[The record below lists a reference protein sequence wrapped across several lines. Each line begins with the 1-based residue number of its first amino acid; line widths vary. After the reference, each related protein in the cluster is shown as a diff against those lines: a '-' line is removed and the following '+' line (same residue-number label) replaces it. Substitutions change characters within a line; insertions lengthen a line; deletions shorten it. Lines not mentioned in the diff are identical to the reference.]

1 MIDSNQTKNARASF
15 LIGARDTLPLII
27 AAVPF
32 AIVYGALAISQGLSE
47 WMVMGMSVFVFAG
60 ASQFVAVTLLASAT
74 FYPIILLT
82 VFIVNL
88 RHMLYAASLMPQVA
102 KVPQLLRVPM
112 AFWLTDET
120 YAAVAAM
127 SNRFSHGV
135 VDDVDNT
142 GDVRDKNNTKNIQFT
157 PFYIGSGMAMYSSWV
172 FFSWLG
178 VTLGQSNPDI
188 TNWGLDIA
196 MVVAFIGIVVPHL
209 KNQADWACAL
219 TAGVSAL
226 LTHSWPHQTGLLFS
240 SFVAIVVG
248 VLLSNRSNRSREAV
262 VTNAVIDSAKETAN
276 D

>member
-1 MIDSNQTKNARASF
+1 MIDSNQLKSARASF
-15 LIGARDTLPLII
+15 LIGARDTLPLIL

-60 ASQFVAVTLLASAT
+60 ASQFVAVTLLATAT

-112 AFWLTDET
+112 AFWLTDES
-120 YAAVAAM
+120 YAAVTAA
-127 SNRFSHGV
+127 SNRFSHGSADE
-135 VDDVDNT
+135 VDDTVANRND
-142 GDVRDKNNTKNIQFT
+142 TKNIQFT
-157 PFYIGSGMAMYSSWV
+157 PFYIGSGIAMYSSWV

-178 VTLGQSNPDI
+178 MTLGQSIPDI
-188 TNWGLDIA
+188 TSWGLDIA

-209 KNQADWACAL
+209 KNKADWACAL

-226 LTHSWPHQTGLLFS
+226 LTYSWPHQTGLLFS

-248 VLLSNRSNRSREAV
+248 VLLSNRSNRSNKAV
-262 VTNAVIDSAKETAN
+262 VTDAILDSAKEIGN

>member
-1 MIDSNQTKNARASF
+1 MIDSNSTQNTRKSF

-120 YAAVAAM
+120 YAAV
-127 SNRFSHGV
+127 SNRFSQGA
-135 VDDVDNT
+135 VDD
-142 GDVRDKNNTKNIQFT
+142 KNDTTNIQFT
-157 PFYIGSGMAMYSSWV
+157 PFYIGSGITMYSSWV

-178 VTLGQSNPDI
+178 MTLGQSIPDI
-188 TNWGLDIA
+188 TSWGLDIA

-219 TAGVSAL
+219 MAGVSAL
-226 LTHSWPHQTGLLFS
+226 LTYSWPHQTGLLFS

-248 VLLSNRSNRSREAV
+248 VLLSNKNSKAV
-262 VTNAVIDSAKETAN
+262 VTDDVSNSVKEAVN